1 MNGCA
6 NVIKLLQVLVTFFC
20 PAVSITHEGA
30 AFSCNTDKESQLCVR
45 V

>member
-6 NVIKLLQVLVTFFC
+6 NVIKLFQALVTFFC
-20 PAVSITHEGA
+20 PVSITHEGA